1 MTPLISGLEV
11 GKTDPWCS
19 QSGEWAG
26 GRKLLLELRR
36 GFCGVGTVL
45 FLGQRGGHTGVIT
58 CVSWL
63 VLVPLHCEGLLAP
76 LQARLYGQLT
86 EHSVPLCPGES
97 SNREQNYSA
106 GEKLTQPLY

>member
-1 MTPLISGLEV
+1 MVFTVRRVGRREEV
-11 GKTDPWCS
+11 
-19 QSGEWAG
+19 A
-26 GRKLLLELRR
+26 
-36 GFCGVGTVL
+36 VGTEKRL
-45 FLGQRGGHTGVIT
+45 LRCGDSFISWSGGGHTGVIT

-76 LQARLYGQLT
+76 LQARLCGQVT